1 MKKFTTYTHYP
12 RGFVKCYVVSFIPKN
27 LYIHYNLGTASE
39 IQHTVIQHLK
49 YSTLDCAEKAGM
61 DEGLLRFQLWCFA

>member
-12 RGFVKCYVVSFIPKN
+12 GGFVKCCIVSFIPTN

-39 IQHTVIQHLK
+39 IQHTVIQHLR
-49 YSTLDCAEKAGM
+49 YSTLLDCAEKAGM
-61 DEGLLRFQLWCFA
+61 YGTV